1 MHKPGRAIASL
12 TMATAIAGFIVAN
25 KGNIQDCVVNTMTYT
40 LEIMNATAM
49 ETEYKFPAPTSKG
62 DRIAQHMCKKFINGS
77 EDPEKFEAQYDELMN
92 EMQNADSY
100 EDMQTSLDDY
110 LKEL

>member
-1 MHKPGRAIASL
+1 
-12 TMATAIAGFIVAN
+12 
-25 KGNIQDCVVNTMTYT
+25 MTYT

-49 ETEYKFPAPTSKG
+49 ETKYEFPTPTSKG
-62 DRIAQHMCKKFINGS
+62 DKIAQHMCKKFIVGS

-100 EDMQTSLDDY
+100 EDLQTSLDDY
-110 LKEL
+110 LKEM